1 MMAMVVVMVVGH
13 VRRQAVFRRGEDAAA
28 QREPHDE
35 GDEFLVVHNAL
46 PFRLCLTPSKE
57 TLRHQSDKE
66 VRKKQTT
73 NHESR
78 TTNHEFAMCTLICGN
93 GIVMSSRSNA
103 SLTACWAPENTAQ

>member
-46 PFRLCLTPSKE
+46 PFRLCLTP
-57 TLRHQSDKE
+57 
-66 VRKKQTT
+66 
-73 NHESR
+73 
-78 TTNHEFAMCTLICGN
+78 G
-93 GIVMSSRSNA
+93 
-103 SLTACWAPENTAQ
+103 